1 MDDDEWGDVPL
12 SQESVGA
19 SEISEGGT
27 RTRVKKKGKP
37 GGKAKAKGKAK
48 SKAKASKAE
57 PKAKGARFS
66 KQCFCARCTDN
77 KLPNSKFC
85 RSCHR
90 HSENIKYQATQE
102 KPSKIPEYNIS
113 MRDPSTAQVAIDDF
127 ARDNP
132 VGTSRNALID
142 WVQYPNKYGSRSS
155 TTVRQGEVLMGI
167 ADYWVLRGMP
177 YGKTRLGSDR

>member
-1 MDDDEWGDVPL
+1 MDDEWGDVPL

-19 SEISEGGT
+19 SEISDGGT

-77 KLPNSKFC
+77 KLPKQQVLPLMPSPFG
-85 RSCHR
+85 
-90 HSENIKYQATQE
+90 EYQI
-102 KPSKIPEYNIS
+102 PSGTGEAFEYS
-113 MRDPSTAQVAIDDF
+113 RVQHLY
-127 ARDNP
+127 ARP
-132 VGTSRNALID
+132 
-142 WVQYPNKYGSRSS
+142 
-155 TTVRQGEVLMGI
+155 
-167 ADYWVLRGMP
+167 
-177 YGKTRLGSDR
+177 

>member
-66 KQCFCARCTDN
+66 KQCFCARCADN

-90 HSENIKYQATQE
+90 HSENIKYQASQE

-127 ARDNP
+127 AKNP
-132 VGTSRNALID
+132 PGC
-142 WVQYPNKYGSRSS
+142 PSRS
-155 TTVRQGEVLMGI
+155 RQ
-167 ADYWVLRGMP
+167 W
-177 YGKTRLGSDR
+177 RLEQCQGRA